1 MGHHSCSS
9 TSIREGRGGRLGG
22 GKKKKKKRPLHDSL
36 LDPEI
41 IAHAKSYQECGLS
54 GGQTVVYSLFEVP
67 PPQGLTRGEERE
79 RTSGSTAGG
88 WGGLL
93 WNDLAQ
99 GPSKQRARA
108 HTHTAGIR
116 LRNLVYKSDPTPNS
130 MCVCCLKYDGK
141 LLYIEFFL

>member
-1 MGHHSCSS
+1 MKRQVIILTESWV
-9 TSIREGRGGRLGG
+9 TTAVLPLLLEREGGG
-22 GKKKKKKRPLHDSL
+22 GGWEAGRRKKRKKRPLHDSL

-108 HTHTAGIR
+108 HTHSW
-116 LRNLVYKSDPTPNS
+116 N
-130 MCVCCLKYDGK
+130 
-141 LLYIEFFL
+141 

>member
-1 MGHHSCSS
+1 MKRQVIILTESWV
-9 TSIREGRGGRLGG
+9 TTAVLPLLLEREGGEAGRR
-22 GKKKKKKRPLHDSL
+22 KEKKRKKKKKRQLHDSL

-88 WGGLL
+88 WGGF
-93 WNDLAQ
+93 A
-99 GPSKQRARA
+99 
-108 HTHTAGIR
+108 
-116 LRNLVYKSDPTPNS
+116 V
-130 MCVCCLKYDGK
+130 
-141 LLYIEFFL
+141 E